1 MLISFKNTALL
12 LVLAIV
18 LHVPGVMAEDGWES
32 AEKSRRAKAE
42 RAVLAEAA
50 RRRQAEEARWSQSTG
65 TKQDVPAE
73 AARRRQAEEARWSQS
88 ADTRREN
95 AVRAKQNAELERMRA
110 EISSARARA
119 EAAEKARAETER
131 TKALLESELKAAK
144 SETASERLRA
154 EAAEKAISNAEKSR
168 AEAQSSLEAAEKAR
182 KEAERDKARA
192 EAERDKAK
200 AEAERDKSG
209 AEARNVRARPR
220 EEVAEAKTAERDDS
234 SGESV
239 LATVGKKILWYIPNR
254 LSDLMDI
261 FTVELGAGELG
272 VDLQLTRHLTF
283 GAGVGKSYMLGWS
296 IFNQHGIYSQ
306 LGWYADFLNLR
317 ASEIRREQV
326 CGMYMPLYRYSRGSV
341 DIGEMGKSKAE
352 DPYAIGVRI
361 GCYLNFKFQIHV
373 TELADFV
380 AGIFFIDFKDDD
392 REKFNW
398 VF

>member
-1 MLISFKNTALL
+1 MLIPFRSTALL
-12 LVLAIV
+12 LVLAIA
-18 LHVPGVMAEDGWES
+18 LHVPGATAEDSWEGT
-32 AEKSRRAKAE
+32 ENNRRAKAE
-42 RAVLAEAA
+42 QDVLAEAA
-50 RRRQAEEARWSQSTG
+50 KRRQAEEARWSKPVV
-65 TKQDVPAE
+65 TKQVDLAE
-73 AARRRQAEEARWSQS
+73 AAKRRQAEEASWSKS
-88 ADTRREN
+88 AVTKQN
-95 AVRAKQNAELERMRA
+95 IAVKAEQNAELERMRA

-144 SETASERLRA
+144 SETASERVRA
-154 EAAEKAISNAEKSR
+154 EAAEKAISDVEKSR
-168 AEAQSSLEAAEKAR
+168 AEARSSLEAAEKAR
-182 KEAERDKARA
+182 KEAA
-192 EAERDKAK
+192 
-200 AEAERDKSG
+200 
-209 AEARNVRARPR
+209 PR
-220 EEVAEAKTAERDDS
+220 KDAAEAKTVEQNDS
-234 SGESV
+234 SEESV
-239 LATVGKKILWYIPNR
+239 LAKVGKKILWYIPNR
-254 LSDLMDI
+254 LSDLMDV

-272 VDLQLTRHLTF
+272 LDLQLTRYLTL

-296 IFNQHGIYSQ
+296 IFNQHGIYGQ
-306 LGWYADFLNLR
+306 QGWYADFLNLR